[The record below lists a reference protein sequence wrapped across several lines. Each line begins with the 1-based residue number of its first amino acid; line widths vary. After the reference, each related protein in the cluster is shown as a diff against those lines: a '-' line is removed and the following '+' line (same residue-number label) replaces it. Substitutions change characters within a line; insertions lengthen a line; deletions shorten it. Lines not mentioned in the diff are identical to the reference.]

1 MREFVFYSKTA
12 RTTGKFDNPM
22 KAGRL
27 DIVFNVV
34 IQALSLS
41 NKIRDDVHLHLIFD
55 GPPNAPLHLEFDS
68 SKDIPL
74 SKKDVGGLIKR
85 MLYKWNGR
93 AGRSNKF
100 DQGPMKTE
108 VFPGCHI
115 ERKSL
120 SVLLKELAENGKK
133 ICVMDFKGEN
143 IRNIKNLDDCV
154 FVIGDHEGL
163 PNKELKRYKERF
175 TVGPRTYFASQVFVI
190 VHNELDYRS

>member
-12 RTTGKFDNPM
+12 KTTGKFDNPM
-22 KAGRL
+22 QAGRL

-41 NKIRDDVHLHLIFD
+41 NKLRDDVHLHLIFD
-55 GPPNAPLHLEFDS
+55 GPPNSPLHLELDS

-85 MLYKWNGR
+85 MLYKWND
-93 AGRSNKF
+93 KK
-100 DQGPMKTE
+100 KTE
-108 VFPGCHI
+108 VFEGCYI

-120 SVLLKELAENGKK
+120 SVLLKELVSEGNK
-133 ICVMDFKGEN
+133 ICVMDFKGES
-143 IRNIKNLDDCV
+143 IRDIKNLDDYV

-163 PNKELKRYKERF
+163 PKKELKRYKDKF
-175 TVGPRTYFASQVFVI
+175 SVGPEVYFASQVFVL
-190 VHNELDYRS
+190 VNNEIDIR

>member
-22 KAGRL
+22 QAGRL

-41 NKIRDDVHLHLIFD
+41 NKIRDDIHLHLIFD

-68 SKDIPL
+68 SKKIPL

-85 MLYKWNGR
+85 MLYKWTD
-93 AGRSNKF
+93 KH
-100 DQGPMKTE
+100 KVE
-108 VFPGCHI
+108 VFDGCYI
-115 ERKSL
+115 ERKSF
-120 SVLLKELAENGKK
+120 SGLLKELESEGNK
-133 ICVMDFKGEN
+133 ICVMDFKGDN
-143 IRNIKNLDDCV
+143 IRKIKKLDDCV

-163 PNKELKRYKERF
+163 PKKELKRYKDKF
-175 TVGPRTYFASQVFVI
+175 SVGPEVYFASQVFVL
-190 VHNELDYRS
+190 VNNELDLRRCPELTEN

>member
-27 DIVFNVV
+27 DIVFNVI

-85 MLYKWNGR
+85 MLYKWND
-93 AGRSNKF
+93 KK
-100 DQGPMKTE
+100 KTE
-108 VFPGCHI
+108 VFPGCYI

-163 PNKELKRYKERF
+163 PNKELKRYKDRF
-175 TVGPRTYFASQVFVI
+175 TVGPKTYFASQVFVI

>member
-93 AGRSNKF
+93 AGRSWKKDTASKDAAGHN

-143 IRNIKNLDDCV
+143 IRK
-154 FVIGDHEGL
+154 IGAW
-163 PNKELKRYKERF
+163 RF
-175 TVGPRTYFASQVFVI
+175 
-190 VHNELDYRS
+190 

>member
-27 DIVFNVV
+27 DIVFNVI

-41 NKIRDDVHLHLIFD
+41 NKIRDDVHLHLVFD

-68 SKDIPL
+68 SKNIPL

-85 MLYKWNGR
+85 MLYKWND
-93 AGRSNKF
+93 KK
-100 DQGPMKTE
+100 KTE
-108 VFPGCHI
+108 VFEGCYI

-120 SVLLKELAENGKK
+120 SELLKELSKDKK

-143 IRNIKNLDDCV
+143 IRKIKDLKDCV
-154 FVIGDHEGL
+154 FIIGDHEGL

-175 TVGPRTYFASQVFVI
+175 NVGNKVYFASQVFVI
-190 VHNELDYRS
+190 VNNELDYRG

>member
-1 MREFVFYSKTA
+1 MREFIYYSKSA

-27 DIVFNVV
+27 DIVFNVI

-41 NKIRDDVHLHLIFD
+41 NSIRNDVRLHLIFD

-68 SKDIPL
+68 SKNIPL

-85 MLYKWNGR
+85 MLYKWND
-93 AGRSNKF
+93 KK
-100 DQGPMKTE
+100 KTE
-108 VFPGCHI
+108 VFEGCYI

-120 SVLLKELAENGKK
+120 INLIKELEEEGKK
-133 ICVMDFKGEN
+133 ICIMNNDGEN
-143 IRNIKNLDDCV
+143 IRKIDNLENCV

-163 PNKELKRYKERF
+163 PKKELKKYKNRF
-175 TVGPRTYFASQVFVI
+175 KVGNKMYFASQVFVI
-190 VHNELDYRS
+190 INNELDLRE

>member
-1 MREFVFYSKTA
+1 MREFVFYSSKA
-12 RTTGKFDNPM
+12 RTTGKFDDPM

-27 DIVFNVV
+27 DIVFNVI

-85 MLYKWNGR
+85 MLYKWTD
-93 AGRSNKF
+93 KH
-100 DQGPMKTE
+100 KVE
-108 VFPGCHI
+108 VFPGCFI

-120 SVLLKELAENGKK
+120 SQLLKELSEENKK
-133 ICVMDFKGEN
+133 ICVMDFKGDN
-143 IRNIKNLDDCV
+143 VRKIKNLNDCV
-154 FVIGDHEGL
+154 FIIGDHEGL
-163 PNKELKRYKERF
+163 PKKELKRYKDKF
-175 TVGPRTYFASQVFVI
+175 SVGPEVYFASQVFVI
-190 VHNELDYRS
+190 LHNEMDIRSL

>member
-1 MREFVFYSKTA
+1 MREFVFYSSKA
-12 RTTGKFDNPM
+12 RTTGKFDDPM

-55 GPPNAPLHLEFDS
+55 GPPNSPLHLEFDS
-68 SKDIPL
+68 SKNIPL

-85 MLYKWNGR
+85 MLYKWND
-93 AGRSNKF
+93 KK
-100 DQGPMKTE
+100 KTE
-108 VFPGCHI
+108 VFDGCYI

-120 SVLLKELAENGKK
+120 SVLLKELSNDGKR
-133 ICVMDFKGEN
+133 ICVMDFKGDN
-143 IRNIKNLDDCV
+143 VRKIKKLDDCV

-163 PNKELKRYKERF
+163 PKKELKRYKDKF
-175 TVGPRTYFASQVFVI
+175 SVGPEVYFASQVFVLI
-190 VHNELDYRS
+190 NNELDLRG

>member
-1 MREFVFYSKTA
+1 MRTFVFYSKTA

-22 KAGRL
+22 QAGRL
-27 DIVFNVV
+27 DIVFNVI

-41 NKIRDDVHLHLIFD
+41 NKIRDDVYLHLIFD

-85 MLYKWNGR
+85 MLYKWND
-93 AGRSNKF
+93 KK
-100 DQGPMKTE
+100 KTE
-108 VFPGCHI
+108 VFSGCYI

-120 SVLLKELAENGKK
+120 SELLKDMETDGKK
-133 ICVMDFKGEN
+133 VCVMDFKGESLRKMKDLN
-143 IRNIKNLDDCV
+143 DCV

-163 PNKELKRYKERF
+163 PKKELKRYKDRF
-175 TVGPRTYFASQVFVI
+175 NVGPETYFASQVFVI
-190 VHNELDYRS
+190 VNNELDLRLS